1 MLKDITM
8 KLTSEAFAYGEEIP
22 LKHGCKGEDISIPL
36 KFEEVPEKSASLAII
51 MEDPDA
57 PTGLFIH
64 WVIYNIP
71 YNIEALPEGVPPA
84 AMLNHTI
91 IQGFNDFDRI
101 GYGGPCPPEGV
112 HRYFIKL
119 YALDIKLDDAPPGYN
134 REQLL
139 EVMDGHIIAEAELMG
154 TYAH

>member
-1 MLKDITM
+1 M
-8 KLTSEAFAYGEEIP
+8 KLTSPAFTYSEAIP
-22 LKHGCKGEDISIPL
+22 DKYGCKGEDISVPL
-36 KFEEVPEKSASLAII
+36 HFEDVPKETASLAII

-57 PTGLFIH
+57 PTGLFVH

-84 AMLNHTI
+84 AVLNKTI

-101 GYGGPCPPEGV
+101 GYGGPCPPDRE
-112 HRYFIKL
+112 HRYVIRL
-119 YALDIKLDDAPPGYN
+119 YALNIKLDDAPPGYN

-139 EVMDGHIIAEAELMG
+139 EVIDGHIIDETKLMG
-154 TYAH
+154 TYTPRT

>member
-1 MLKDITM
+1 MKIT
-8 KLTSEAFAYGEEIP
+8 SDAFSYGEEIP
-22 LKHGCKGEDISIPL
+22 PKYGCKGEDISMPL
-36 KFEEVPEKSASLAII
+36 TFKDVPEESASLAII

-57 PTGLFIH
+57 PDGLFVH

-71 YNIEALPEGVPPA
+71 YNIEAFPEKVPPA

-91 IQGFNDFDRI
+91 IQGFNDFDKI
-101 GYGGPCPPEGV
+101 GYGGPCPPDKP

-139 EVMDGHIIAEAELMG
+139 DVMEGHILAEAELMG
-154 TYAH
+154 TYAP

>member
-1 MLKDITM
+1 MM
-8 KLTSEAFAYGEEIP
+8 KLLSEAFAYGEEIP
-22 LKHGCKGEDISIPL
+22 LKYGCKGENISMPL
-36 KFEEVPEKSASLAII
+36 QFEEVPQECASLAII

-57 PTGLFIH
+57 PTGLFVH

-71 YNIEALPEGVPPA
+71 YNIEAFPQNVPPA
-84 AMLNHTI
+84 AMLNKTI

-101 GYGGPCPPEGV
+101 GYGGPCPPDKA

-154 TYAH
+154 TYAP